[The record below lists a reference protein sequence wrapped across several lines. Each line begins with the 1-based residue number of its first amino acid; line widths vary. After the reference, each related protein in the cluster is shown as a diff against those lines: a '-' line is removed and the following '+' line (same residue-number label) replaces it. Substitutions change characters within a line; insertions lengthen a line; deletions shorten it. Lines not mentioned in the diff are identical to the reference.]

1 MRKLVNNGVINT
13 KVPFFAELI
22 NIIDKEVLKNI
33 DNKIQSILD
42 LIESLNSKD

>member
-1 MRKLVNNGVINT
+1 MTQIEEQKILETLDR
-13 KVPFFAELI
+13 
-22 NIIDKEVLKNI
+22 IIAKSNEI

>member
-1 MRKLVNNGVINT
+1 MTEEQKILETLDR
-13 KVPFFAELI
+13 
-22 NIIDKEVLKNI
+22 IIDKSDEI

>member
-1 MRKLVNNGVINT
+1 MTEEQKILETLDR
-13 KVPFFAELI
+13 
-22 NIIDKEVLKNI
+22 IIAKFDEI